1 MKNLALLSI
10 FSLVVLSGLTVYGQ
24 DPTSTQQPTQQP
36 TQEELDKQKAEW
48 SKSAYRLLD
57 QVIDEAQSLHLLENR
72 VRVQITA
79 ADMLW
84 DQNQSRAR
92 TLFNQASEGVA
103 ELMKPVEGSNTR
115 QQINQARRPNQLR
128 QQLVL
133 TAARH
138 DASLAYQ
145 LMAATRPA
153 TPPQVNTDP
162 RNPRANFNAEDNLE
176 QSLLAQVAALDPKL
190 AAQNADQM
198 LEKGQFPRSIV
209 DVIGQ
214 LQRQDKDAAAKLTDK
229 TLKRLQ
235 SANLLTSTDAGQLA
249 LNMLTSGPRL
259 QTATA
264 STDSTTTTTSTST
277 TSRSGVLEQSAY
289 TDLLSSVIDSALK
302 ATPQPQNQRVQ
313 FNRGRGFGNGAAQDQ
328 AQNQP
333 TDAQIEQ
340 NGARRLLGGLQP
352 LLPQID
358 QYLPS
363 RAQSVRQKMTEM
375 GMGDGSRVNLAQT
388 FAAMQQGSA
397 TTESIMQAAATA
409 PPQMQSRMYQQAA
422 NKALDEGDI
431 NLARQIASDHLQ
443 DNARDVVMQR
453 IDFREMA
460 KKAESSRLDEIRQ
473 TIARVP
479 SENDRIDLLIQM
491 SNDVRTS
498 NPKLSLQ
505 LLEEAK
511 QITNHRAT
519 DYDHFEEQLKV
530 ARAFAAVEP
539 ARSFEIIDP
548 AISQINELLSAAA
561 LLNGFEVNIFRDG
574 ELPLQGGSGL
584 TSTVSRFGE
593 ELAQLARNDFGRAET
608 LAGRFQSPE
617 TRTLARLSIVQG
629 LLGVEPPA
637 PQGPNFGR
645 GFGNFIFRD
654 N

>member
-264 STDSTTTTTSTST
+264 SADSTTTTTSTST

-302 ATPQPQNQRVQ
+302 ATPQAQNQRVQ

-340 NGARRLLGGLQP
+340 NGARRLLGGLLT

-388 FAAMQQGSA
+388 LAALQQGNA

-431 NLARQIASDHLQ
+431 SLARQIASDHLQ

-561 LLNGFEVNIFRDG
+561 VLNGFEVNIFRDG

-584 TSTVSRFGE
+584 TSTISRFGE

-629 LLGVEPPA
+629 HLGVEPPA

-645 GFGNFIFRD
+645 GFGTFNFRD